1 MADFPGTAGDDLID
15 GTATD
20 DTISDG
26 GAGNDTLNG
35 GDGDDV
41 ITTIGGADTIDGG
54 DGTDRLVIN
63 VPINIAVGGSTVTG
77 VGSGTFII
85 DGVVLTYQNIEG
97 ITYTGASSNEIVTFG
112 SGNHIV
118 NLNGGNDILFMADGS
133 SSINGNSGSDTVNY
147 RAATAGLTAD
157 LQAGT
162 VTGATVSDTI
172 VSFESFV
179 GSDFNDLLIAGS
191 TTTSLG
197 GVVGN
202 DVLDTGTRIGFIDLA
217 GGDGND
223 VFVIRNG
230 ATANIIAVNLFQ
242 RAGQDR
248 VETDIASYTLTT
260 GVEDL
265 EYFGSAAFTGTG
277 NEVANVIVGGA
288 MGDTL
293 SGLAGDDNLAGE
305 GGDDVIDGGDGNDRL
320 IGGTGADSMTGGA
333 GNDTMIVD
341 NGGDTANGGDGIDSV
356 QLTAS
361 GLSLSLHSTVENVTN
376 SSGGAA
382 TVTLNALA
390 NIYGGAAGI
399 DAVVAGDGDDIV
411 YGRGGDDNVQG
422 GNGNDRIFG
431 DDGADTMTGGSGN
444 DTMYGG
450 IGGDR
455 LTGNDGN
462 DVMWG
467 GDGSDVLNGSAG
479 QDVYYGGTGFD
490 FFQFGGLFIDGNTA
504 PGTGNTLAT
513 ADRIMD
519 YSAAQSDRFDLQQV
533 DANTNLAGDQAFSF
547 LGTGAFTGVAGQLR
561 YQVMGSETI
570 IMGDLNG
577 DGASDFMIRVSG
589 VHALAEGSFF
599 L

>member
-1 MADFPGTAGDDLID
+1 MADFPGTVGDDSID
-15 GTATD
+15 GGAD
-20 DTISDG
+20 ADTISDG

-35 GDGDDV
+35 NDGDDV
-41 ITTIGGADTIDGG
+41 ITSSGGADTISGG
-54 DGTDRLVIN
+54 SGTDRLVLNLSALGQVIGS
-63 VPINIAVGGSTVTG
+63 VGVAGSGSFTVGGVAITYSGIENVTITTG
-77 VGSGTFII
+77 GTSDFIALGNGNHII
-85 DGVVLTYQNIEG
+85 DAGNGPNLIRVG
-97 ITYTGASSNEIVTFG
+97 TGASTITAGNGNDQLSMTSVSVDVTF
-112 SGNHIV
+112 
-118 NLNGGNDILFMADGS
+118 DFA
-133 SSINGNSGSDTVNY
+133 
-147 RAATAGLTAD
+147 
-157 LQAGT
+157 AGT
-162 VTGATVSDTI
+162 VTGAGVNH
-172 VSFESFV
+172 SFTSIEIGAG
-179 GSDFNDLLIAGS
+179 GS
-191 TTTSLG
+191 
-197 GVVGN
+197 GN
-202 DVLDTGTRIGFIDLA
+202 DIMIAAASTNDMNGLDGNDILDTGTRVGSITLSGSA
-217 GGDGND
+217 GND
-223 VFVIRNG
+223 IFIVRNG
-230 ATANIIAVNLFQ
+230 AIATVSNFSTF
-242 RAGQDR
+242 GVGHDR
-248 VETDIASYTLTT
+248 VETDIASFTLTD

-277 NEVANVIVGGA
+277 NSVANVIVGGA

-341 NGGDTANGGDGIDSV
+341 NNGDTANGGDGIDSV

-390 NIYGGAAGI
+390 NTYGGAAGI

-422 GNGNDRIFG
+422 GNGNDRIYG

-455 LTGNDGN
+455 LSGNDGN